1 MDEFLGSPE
10 AVAAGDPDAIAGLF
24 EGLTLS
30 GFAMQAAQSSR
41 PASCCEHLFSHILDM
56 THHRYNGKLQSH
68 GFQVSVGTLT
78 MCAAFDELFKLDLTQ
93 IDVDACV
100 EAWPSLEQEQERA
113 LKLFEG
119 FPVPKL
125 GYTEITKKY
134 GDKEVVRAEM
144 TRLKN
149 EWPEFK
155 AKLQAQMY
163 SFEKMQ
169 KNFQIVGA
177 PSDPTHIGCT
187 RQQFKDMFSK
197 VQLMRFRYNLLD
209 LGKRGGFYDTI
220 VDSIFAKGGA
230 WEIEA

>member
-1 MDEFLGSPE
+1 
-10 AVAAGDPDAIAGLF
+10 
-24 EGLTLS
+24 
-30 GFAMQAAQSSR
+30 
-41 PASCCEHLFSHILDM
+41 
-56 THHRYNGKLQSH
+56 
-68 GFQVSVGTLT
+68 